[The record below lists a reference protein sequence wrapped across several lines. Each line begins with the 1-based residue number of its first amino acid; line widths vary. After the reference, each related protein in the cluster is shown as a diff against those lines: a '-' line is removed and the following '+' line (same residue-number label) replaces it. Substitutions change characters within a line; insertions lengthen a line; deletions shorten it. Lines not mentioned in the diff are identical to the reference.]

1 MNATVD
7 RLIAEEQAKRMLD
20 CLSGEQLL
28 ILQLILCGWNGAQ
41 IAEHL
46 GVSRSLVSQ
55 RLSAARRRI
64 LQAMPELAP
73 AVDGR
78 SRQRAAKHR
87 SRKET

>member
-1 MNATVD
+1 MDAVDHIIARENLAEIAATLTGPELFVVF
-7 RLIAEEQAKRMLD
+7 LKTQGM
-20 CLSGEQLL
+20 
-28 ILQLILCGWNGAQ
+28 NGAQ
-41 IAEHL
+41 IAEHM
-46 GVSRSLVSQ
+46 GVHPSTVSR

-87 SRKET
+87 SRKGT

>member
-1 MNATVD
+1 MDAVDHIIARENLAEIAATLTGPELFVVY
-7 RLIAEEQAKRMLD
+7 LAAQGWSGAE
-20 CLSGEQLL
+20 
-28 ILQLILCGWNGAQ
+28 

-46 GVSRSLVSQ
+46 GVHRSTVSY
-55 RLSAARRRI
+55 RLAAARRRI
-64 LQAMPELAP
+64 LQKMPELAP